1 MKLLKQIKIVLK
13 QIQFLFIEN
22 IKIVIGMLITLI
34 LNYIILYIDI
44 FDMDFLNMKYIEDL
58 EKELTELKQNLK
70 PESKM
75 ETVAD
80 KNPDFNYYWVGG
92 ILLVISGIIIFNFF
106 NNGGDAECLS
116 SNMLNKLPT
125 EETEGVAR
133 FLRTPTPP
141 SPPQGASRYT
151 NAMSPVYEK
160 GIKILH
166 DL

>member
-70 PESKM
+70 PE
-75 ETVAD
+75 
-80 KNPDFNYYWVGG
+80 
-92 ILLVISGIIIFNFF
+92 FF
-106 NNGGDAECLS
+106 
-116 SNMLNKLPT
+116 
-125 EETEGVAR
+125 
-133 FLRTPTPP
+133 
-141 SPPQGASRYT
+141 Y
-151 NAMSPVYEK
+151 
-160 GIKILH
+160 
-166 DL
+166 